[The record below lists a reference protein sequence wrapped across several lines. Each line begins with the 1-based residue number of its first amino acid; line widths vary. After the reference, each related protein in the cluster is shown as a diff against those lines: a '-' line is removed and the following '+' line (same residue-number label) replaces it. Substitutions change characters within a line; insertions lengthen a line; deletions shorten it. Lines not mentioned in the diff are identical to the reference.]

1 MKSTLRIVILV
12 FTLAS
17 TGTGTSGADSLGP
30 SLSPSSLTFASQI
43 VGTTSG
49 AQAVTLTNSS
59 GAPLSISSI
68 LAFSVGRNQQPDF
81 AQTNNCGS
89 SLAASSACT
98 IN

>member
-59 GAPLSISSI
+59 GAPLEYFEYFGFQRGPKPTARLCSDEQ
-68 LAFSVGRNQQPDF
+68 LR
-81 AQTNNCGS
+81 
-89 SLAASSACT
+89 
-98 IN
+98 